1 MDSFNDV
8 FQEVLKYCRNCKSI
22 SEPGYNKWI
31 KILEPMKLENNVA
44 YLLTDSDFSRDITMN
59 AYENLLK
66 EAFLNTLGFEVDIK
80 ILVKDKEE
88 VNETEEKDIEVK
100 VADFSD
106 EENNNLTFDNFI
118 KGKSNDLAYAFS
130 TAVAH
135 KYDEDQKTPSNT
147 NTIFNPLII
156 YGDSGLGK
164 THLMKAIEHE
174 VKKNHPE
181 LKIIYTTGESFINQL
196 VKAIESKE
204 TNKFHDKYRNA
215 DYLMVDDIQTIAGKE
230 RMAIVKKKADMLD
243 LQLSDNVVRIIAEK
257 IKTNIRQLEG
267 TVNKIKALTIYT
279 NESPSISMA
288 QRIIK
293 EIIIENHPAEIT
305 VDRILQE
312 VAAAFDVTADD
323 IKSTNRRANVSLARK
338 IAIYLFKD
346 VKGMTFIQIGN
357 ELNKNHSTMT
367 IHYQDVVKNLKEN
380 KQLKDTVDDIIK
392 NLKDN

>member
-230 RMAIVKKKADMLD
+230 RMQEEFFRSLQCGQADSSHIGYCTVKDIEASKQDTY
-243 LQLSDNVVRIIAEK
+243 QIFTGRSGR
-257 IKTNIRQLEG
+257 R
-267 TVNKIKALTIYT
+267 YT
-279 NESPSISMA
+279 A
-288 QRIIK
+288 
-293 EIIIENHPAEIT
+293 
-305 VDRILQE
+305 
-312 VAAAFDVTADD
+312 
-323 IKSTNRRANVSLARK
+323 
-338 IAIYLFKD
+338 
-346 VKGMTFIQIGN
+346 
-357 ELNKNHSTMT
+357 
-367 IHYQDVVKNLKEN
+367 
-380 KQLKDTVDDIIK
+380 
-392 NLKDN
+392 